1 LRDLKTER
9 YMSFSDLFD
18 SGFKKRN
25 EDHFAAIVRVAMS
38 DGLITDEEKA
48 FLDRLA
54 RNLEINEEEYKTIL
68 KDYKSHSINPPT
80 SYERRLERL
89 YDLARMVWADNIEG
103 EEQFAILQ
111 RLCVGLGFRANNAKY
126 VTDKALELVHDSVDY
141 DTFAEEIKTMN
152 R

>member
-9 YMSFSDLFD
+9 YMSFS
-18 SGFKKRN
+18 
-25 EDHFAAIVRVAMS
+25 MS

-68 KDYKSHSINPPT
+68 KDYKSHSIK
-80 SYERRLERL
+80 
-89 YDLARMVWADNIEG
+89 
-103 EEQFAILQ
+103 
-111 RLCVGLGFRANNAKY
+111 ANNAKY